1 MKREKISNAMNNIS
15 DEHIEEAASYTAH
28 SDVASKKNLWK
39 KWGAIAACFMLTA
52 AAAVGMWQGG
62 FFTQDPVQS
71 TVDKRWPEKWV
82 YTNHAGEIV
91 KITPWDERSISE
103 QYSALSYNSANYS
116 SNAAGI
122 TADYIGT
129 SLGSYALIGYDTI
142 TDTTY
147 TAQGTVCAIKNIS
160 PDCAVGVRFE
170 GQTDYYV
177 YVNDGYRPATLK
189 DFIDDLNLTETLSF
203 GSIYYEWMQEN
214 GEIAHIEFKNLNDA
228 VVWNMLLSDT
238 SLECVEFSGND
249 ILINGMSISV
259 SIPLLGYENISLGVT
274 ENGYLTTNILNTG
287 KAFFIGTKKAQMFME
302 YVIENCEGY
311 EIVYIEGDILPE

>member
-1 MKREKISNAMNNIS
+1 M
-15 DEHIEEAASYTAH
+15 
-28 SDVASKKNLWK
+28 
-39 KWGAIAACFMLTA
+39 
-52 AAAVGMWQGG
+52 
-62 FFTQDPVQS
+62 
-71 TVDKRWPEKWV
+71 
-82 YTNHAGEIV
+82 
-91 KITPWDERSISE
+91 
-103 QYSALSYNSANYS
+103 
-116 SNAAGI
+116 
-122 TADYIGT
+122 
-129 SLGSYALIGYDTI
+129 
-142 TDTTY
+142 
-147 TAQGTVCAIKNIS
+147 
-160 PDCAVGVRFE
+160 
-170 GQTDYYV
+170 
-177 YVNDGYRPATLK
+177 NDGYRPATLK

-287 KAFFIGTKKAQMFME
+287 KAFFIGAKKAQMFME

>member
-147 TAQGTVCAIKNIS
+147 TA
-160 PDCAVGVRFE
+160 
-170 GQTDYYV
+170 
-177 YVNDGYRPATLK
+177 
-189 DFIDDLNLTETLSF
+189 
-203 GSIYYEWMQEN
+203 
-214 GEIAHIEFKNLNDA
+214 
-228 VVWNMLLSDT
+228 
-238 SLECVEFSGND
+238 
-249 ILINGMSISV
+249 
-259 SIPLLGYENISLGVT
+259 
-274 ENGYLTTNILNTG
+274 
-287 KAFFIGTKKAQMFME
+287 
-302 YVIENCEGY
+302 
-311 EIVYIEGDILPE
+311 